1 MPPPRSSGIS
11 RALVPIGNS
20 NTPVRLAR
28 PDTPYSLVPPSLD
41 LPCDRPLNQS
51 ATCTTIGAMLH
62 SDSTLLTTV
71 GRTQA
76 TEIFGNGGL
85 ARGFA
90 RRPDSDLISAVSQ
103 PQIELRARGC
113 TRKS

>member
-20 NTPVRLAR
+20 NTPVRFAR

-51 ATCTTIGAMLH
+51 APCTTIGAMLH

-71 GRTQA
+71 GRPQA
-76 TEIFGNGGL
+76 PEICGNGGL

-90 RRPDSDLISAVSQ
+90 WRPSSELISAVSSPQLYRPAPACTQ
-103 PQIELRARGC
+103 P
-113 TRKS
+113 S